1 MTSEFWKND
10 PKDHYRIFKDKRGRT
25 VVKVVTPSGV
35 VALIS
40 TDIPVTTIRALKERI
55 KGRML
60 LRDQALPDEAP
71 DGVGCDTA
79 DGI

>member
-1 MTSEFWKND
+1 M
-10 PKDHYRIFKDKRGRT
+10 
-25 VVKVVTPSGV
+25 VKVVTPSGV

-60 LRDQALPDEAP
+60 LREQDAADPVLGVPPD
-71 DGVGCDTA
+71 DSGND
-79 DGI
+79 